1 MGLLSAGFA
10 RSIDVHKIRG
20 LPRWLILAMGVA
32 TSLSGCAALGELR
45 NLVQPP
51 RFEQA
56 EDRPAEI
63 ALQQPSRDRPLGGA
77 VVRMWAQVSN
87 PNPFGFTITTL
98 DTTLFLEGQRA
109 AKGDFP
115 LGLPLRAREESV
127 IPLELTID
135 FSDLPGLAAV
145 IRQAARSEGV
155 AYRLDGTI
163 GIDAGALGQPTFGPL
178 SLMRGELAGRLE

>member
-1 MGLLSAGFA
+1 MSAGFA
-10 RSIDVHKIRG
+10 GSIDVPKIRG
-20 LPRWLILAMGVA
+20 LLLWLLLAAVA
-32 TSLSGCAALGELR
+32 AVSLSGCAALGELR

-63 ALQQPSRDRPLGGA
+63 VLHQPSRDQPLGGA
-77 VVRMWAQVSN
+77 TVRMWAQVSN

-98 DTTLFLEGQRA
+98 DTILFLDGQRA
-109 AKGDFP
+109 ATGDFP
-115 LGLPLRAREESV
+115 LGLPLGARQESV

-135 FSDLPGLAAV
+135 FTDLPGLAAV
-145 IRQAARSEGV
+145 IRQAARNEAV

-178 SLMRGELAGRLE
+178 SLMRGELGAASD